1 MQIMLAS
8 DAVRP
13 FIRFETRAVQDRAA
27 SENEGRPVYK
37 NVDFVVLM
45 QKGSKD
51 EYTKEADEW
60 FTQKKREAANGAY
73 SSDWLRSF
81 REAYDA
87 WKQGRDAPING
98 TPLQMWP
105 GITPAEI
112 EMCKGIGCYSV
123 EDVAN
128 MTEEALSRFL
138 GSRALRDKARAYM
151 AAAKDA
157 GKVSE
162 ENAALR
168 VQVSDLT
175 EQLQAM
181 RSRLAALENS
191 DEARRGPGR
200 PRKEAA

>member
-1 MQIMLAS
+1 M
-8 DAVRP
+8 
-13 FIRFETRAVQDRAA
+13 T
-27 SENEGRPVYK
+27 N
-37 NVDFVVLM
+37 
-45 QKGSKD
+45 
-51 EYTKEADEW
+51 
-60 FTQKKREAANGAY
+60 TQKVFEDLLERFKSGNAEKCTGGLRRNGFGGIARPRII
-73 SSDWLRSF
+73 LN
-81 REAYDA
+81 ELEH
-87 WKQGRDAPING
+87 QGEMKLGHNVKIGYFAQNQAQLLDENLSVLETIDQIAVGDVRTKIRDILGAFMFSG
-98 TPLQMWP
+98 
-105 GITPAEI
+105 
-112 EMCKGIGCYSV
+112 

>member
-1 MQIMLAS
+1 
-8 DAVRP
+8 
-13 FIRFETRAVQDRAA
+13 
-27 SENEGRPVYK
+27 
-37 NVDFVVLM
+37 
-45 QKGSKD
+45 
-51 EYTKEADEW
+51 
-60 FTQKKREAANGAY
+60 
-73 SSDWLRSF
+73 
-81 REAYDA
+81 
-87 WKQGRDAPING
+87 
-98 TPLQMWP
+98 
-105 GITPAEI
+105 
-112 EMCKGIGCYSV
+112 
-123 EDVAN
+123 
-128 MTEEALSRFL
+128 
-138 GSRALRDKARAYM
+138 M